1 MVRNEMRVESFDVVV
16 LGARDS
22 VFAFINLFGQSLRA
36 AEEQV
41 DSDYVLS
48 FEYRVDGGSSR
59 VRLNTEVFVIEA
71 EDRIAELQP
80 SLSHPRIDA
89 VIIVYDPHS
98 ETLESDFDMLGDA
111 CNQLNLSEILSVQ
124 MQVDAQD
131 NVKQA
136 LIEKNIAALNE
147 LMEKFPAE
155 NQFDVHYKE
164 PDEIFSVDSV
174 ASKLNDRLEQM
185 KIDRV
190 YRENARRILRANS
203 LFRAVVSDSDTDDDS
218 DNSSIFSASY

>member
-164 PDEIFSVDSV
+164 PDEIF
-174 ASKLNDRLEQM
+174 
-185 KIDRV
+185 
-190 YRENARRILRANS
+190 
-203 LFRAVVSDSDTDDDS
+203 FCG
-218 DNSSIFSASY
+218 